1 MSTRL
6 AKLLKRIVTKV
17 ICHASRP
24 ETSSPCRAPRLAPEA
39 STPRPQAG
47 RGGVGRN
54 PPLHSETSITAA
66 LLISLSALT
75 LPAGADI
82 VDLLPRIKPAIA
94 GVGSVHP
101 TRTPRVKLAGTG
113 FVVADG
119 RHVVTN
125 FHVPPDNLEQDKGE
139 TLAVFLRG
147 PEGITVR
154 KAEKLASDP
163 EHDLL
168 LLKMEGPAVP
178 ALEIDD
184 SPRAREGQ
192 LYYFTG
198 YPIGAALGLYPA
210 THRAGLAAIA
220 PVYSPP
226 PTARNL
232 TPKLIKR
239 AEAPFLIYQ
248 LDATAY
254 PGNSGSPL
262 YDGETGEVI
271 GVINSVFVK
280 GAKENA
286 LKDPSGITYAIPAKY
301 VRALLEQ
308 AGLGDAAARGTR

>member
-1 MSTRL
+1 MTTRL
-6 AKLLKRIVTKV
+6 AAL
-17 ICHASRP
+17 
-24 ETSSPCRAPRLAPEA
+24 RLSAA
-39 STPRPQAG
+39 WCIFLSGFSTP
-47 RGGVGRN
+47 
-54 PPLHSETSITAA
+54 AA
-66 LLISLSALT
+66 
-75 LPAGADI
+75 ADI

-101 TRTPRVKLAGTG
+101 TRTPRIKLAGTG

-125 FHVPPDNLEQDKGE
+125 YHVPPDNLEAEKGE
-139 TLAVFLRG
+139 ALAVFLRG
-147 PEGITVR
+147 PEGISVR
-154 KAEKLASDP
+154 RVAQVASDP

-168 LLKMEGPAVP
+168 LLKMEGNPAP
-178 ALEIDD
+178 ALTLDD

-198 YPIGAALGLYPA
+198 YPIGAVLGLYPA

-226 PTARNL
+226 PTARSL
-232 TPKLIKR
+232 TPKLIRR

-262 YDGETGEVI
+262 YDGGTGEVI
-271 GVINSVFVK
+271 GVINSAFVK
-280 GAKENA
+280 GAKESV
-286 LKDPSGITYAIPAKY
+286 LKDPSGITYAIPAQY
-301 VRALLEQ
+301 VRALLQQ
-308 AGLGDAAARGTR
+308 AGVVDGLDRR